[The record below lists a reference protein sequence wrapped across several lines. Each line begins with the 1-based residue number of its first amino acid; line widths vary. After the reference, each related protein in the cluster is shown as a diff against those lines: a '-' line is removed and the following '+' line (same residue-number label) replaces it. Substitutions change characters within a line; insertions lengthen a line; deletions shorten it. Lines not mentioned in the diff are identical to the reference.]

1 MRTRTVKGPFGP
13 HAAKKEFYHK
23 GKWHFLK
30 WVAKHNI
37 QSKERSQIENKGY
50 ILYTKIKGIPY

>member
-30 WVAKHNI
+30 WV
-37 QSKERSQIENKGY
+37 SKAQ
-50 ILYTKIKGIPY
+50 YTVKRTL